1 MSVDPFLTA
10 QVVAKLDDLPQLL
23 LSETCLEDAVDDAI
37 SLGTL
42 VPLILVDDPL
52 VEIRSGDLVVTAAS
66 APDKHEEDDGRS
78 RSTAHGGRA

>member
-1 MSVDPFLTA
+1 MRSV
-10 QVVAKLDDLPQLL
+10 
-23 LSETCLEDAVDDAI
+23 C
-37 SLGTL
+37 GTL